1 MQPVSI
7 AIIGGG
13 PGGLMTAHLLG
24 KRAPFPMEITL
35 FEASGRLGGKVR
47 TKEFSA
53 APIRYEAG
61 AAELYDYSQLG
72 PDPLRELVHELGL
85 STRDMDGDA
94 VIMNGRIL
102 KTLDDIRA
110 AFGDET
116 WRALRSFELRA
127 RSSISPAAYYET
139 DWNAENQDRLSKMS
153 FSVLLDEL
161 RDENA
166 RRYIQ
171 VALHSDL
178 ATEPE
183 KTSGMYGLQN
193 YLMNL
198 PQYMK
203 LYSID
208 GGIERLTQA
217 LADRLADR
225 LDTSVKLDQPVVSVE
240 RTESGSYLVMSRRDG
255 ALESHEFDFVVAAL
269 PNNWL
274 PLVDWRGPTLAKAMR
289 EHSNHY
295 AYPAHYLRVS
305 VLFKNAFWRDQISDS
320 YFMSDAFGGCCIYDE
335 SSRNGSDTHGVLGWL
350 LGGDAALTMSNFDD
364 ETLIAKVLESL
375 PPSLQHGKEA
385 FVEARVHRWVGA
397 VNGLPGGRTLRDPDL
412 RPVPD
417 PEGHPEVFVVGDYL
431 FDSTIN
437 GVLDSADIVTEWII
451 EEMMEGEETDAETI
465 AARADR
471 SGVHTIPVEPAADG
485 TGSLRSDAPPA
496 SATRRTTAD
505 ADSAALRGAE
515 PARRTG

>member
-1 MQPVSI
+1 MEPVSI

-24 KRAPFPMEITL
+24 KRAPFPMAITL

-61 AAELYDYSQLG
+61 AAELYDYSHLG

-85 STRDMDGDA
+85 STSDMDGDA

-110 AFGDET
+110 TFGDET

-127 RSSISPAAYYET
+127 RSSVSPAAYYES
-139 DWNAENQDRLSKMS
+139 DWEVDNQDRLSNMS
-153 FSVLLDEL
+153 FSALLDEL

-183 KTSGMYGLQN
+183 KTTGLYGLQN

-208 GGIERLTQA
+208 GGIERLTQS
-217 LADRLADR
+217 LADRLGDR
-225 LDTSVKLDQPVVSVE
+225 LDTQVKLEQPVVSVE
-240 RTESGSYLVMSRRDG
+240 RTDGGRYLVTSRRHG
-255 ALESHEFDFVVAAL
+255 ELVSEEYDFVVAAL

-274 PLVDWRGPTLAKAMR
+274 PLVDWRGESLAKAMR

-305 VLFKNAFWRDQISDS
+305 VLFDQPFWRDQIDDS

-335 SSRNGSDTHGVLGWL
+335 SSRNGSDSHGVLGWL
-350 LGGDAALTMSNFDD
+350 LGGEAALTMSNFDD

-375 PPSLQHGKEA
+375 PPSLQHGKAA
-385 FVEARVHRWVGA
+385 FVEGRVHRWVGA
-397 VNGLPGGRTLRDPDL
+397 VNGLPGGRTLRDPDV

-417 PEGHPEVFVVGDYL
+417 PEAHPEVFVVGDYL

-451 EEMMEGEETDAETI
+451 EEMVEVDEQIDAAI
-465 AARADR
+465 AARADK
-471 SGVHTIPVEPAADG
+471 SGVHTIPVEPGADDAVTLTLRPEARK
-485 TGSLRSDAPPA
+485 TG
-496 SATRRTTAD
+496 
-505 ADSAALRGAE
+505 
-515 PARRTG
+515 

>member
-1 MQPVSI
+1 MKPVSI

-24 KRAPFPMEITL
+24 ERAPFPMEITI
-35 FEASGRLGGKVR
+35 FEASGRLGGKVKTR
-47 TKEFSA
+47 EFGSA
-53 APIRYEAG
+53 PVRYEAG

-85 STRDMDGDA
+85 TTHEMGGDA
-94 VIMNGRIL
+94 VVMNGRIL

-127 RSSISPAAYYET
+127 RSSISPATYYES
-139 DWNAENQDRLSKMS
+139 DWKLENQDRLSNMS
-153 FSVLLDEL
+153 FAALLDEL

-183 KTSGMYGLQN
+183 KTTGMYGLQN
-193 YLMNL
+193 YLMNF
-198 PQYMK
+198 PQYMR
-203 LYSID
+203 LYTID

-217 LADRLADR
+217 LAERIKAN
-225 LDTSVKLDQPVVSVE
+225 VKLEQPVVSVE
-240 RTESGSYLVMSRRDG
+240 RTEGGAYLVCSRLDG
-255 ALESHEFDFVVAAL
+255 AIVSDEFDFVVAAL

-274 PLVDWRGPTLAKAMR
+274 PLIDWRGAALSKVMR
-289 EHSNHY
+289 EHSSHY

-305 VLFKNAFWRDQISDS
+305 VLFERPFWRDQIADS

-335 SSRNGSDTHGVLGWL
+335 SSRNGSESHGVLGWL
-350 LGGDAALTMSNFDD
+350 LGGEAALTMGNFDD
-364 ETLIAKVLESL
+364 ATLVAKVLDSL
-375 PPSLQHGKEA
+375 PPSLQHGKEV
-385 FVEARVHRWVGA
+385 FVEARVHRWLGA
-397 VNGLPGGRTLRDPDL
+397 VNGLPGGRPLRDPDV

-417 PEGHPEVFVVGDYL
+417 PVGHPELFLVGDYL
-431 FDSTIN
+431 FDSTLN
-437 GVLDSADIVTEWII
+437 GVLDSADIVAEWII
-451 EEMMEGEETDAETI
+451 EEMMEEEVIEVASS
-465 AARADR
+465 DR
-471 SGVHTIPVEPAADG
+471 SGVHPIPVEPAAEEG
-485 TGSLRSDAPPA
+485 LEEGMVCWLSDARPA
-496 SATRRTTAD
+496 SA
-505 ADSAALRGAE
+505 DSSTLGGGA
-515 PARRTG
+515 ARRRAG